1 MYMYIITPFLLLT
14 ISFLFSFSLSLSSPF
29 LSLSLSL
36 SLPGSS
42 SNKHSTTSPGQSLE
56 QDDNEAAKES
66 GEAGDGG
73 EGGDEV
79 LVEVAE
85 EGATTKGN
93 FVDEF
98 RQEQRLEK
106 SKTRRP
112 SKGTFSSER
121 ESKRGEQRER
131 VRGGGGGGGGE
142 RKNRTERA
150 I

>member
-1 MYMYIITPFLLLT
+1 MYVPFKVHVHVYNHPFSPPYHLFSLLL
-14 ISFLFSFSLSLSSPF
+14 FS

-42 SNKHSTTSPGQSLE
+42 SNKHSTSPGQSLE
-56 QDDNEAAKES
+56 QDDNDNEAAKES
-66 GEAGDGG
+66 GEAVDGG
-73 EGGDEV
+73 EAGDEV

-121 ESKRGEQRER
+121 E
-131 VRGGGGGGGGE
+131 
-142 RKNRTERA
+142 
-150 I
+150 